1 MNSIG
6 CVEEPLTEYGSLVLL
21 DSVAS
26 SGLSIAEDASKALK
40 YALGF
45 VKNKQTDVGST
56 AAYGFGAYLF
66 EQHKTDYRDLIAK
79 YAIASRLMD
88 SCERPWMEFKYMLWD
103 ILTLPFALIG
113 GILGFLVEALL
124 FLGLL
129 WLLIT
134 LFGA

>member
-1 MNSIG
+1 M
-6 CVEEPLTEYGSLVLL
+6 LTVILIIVAVVVVSEFFGPVLL
-21 DSVAS
+21 DVLA
-26 SGLSIAEDASKALK
+26 
-40 YALGF
+40 
-45 VKNKQTDVGST
+45 
-56 AAYGFGAYLF
+56 
-66 EQHKTDYRDLIAK
+66 
-79 YAIASRLMD
+79 
-88 SCERPWMEFKYMLWD
+88 WLWD

>member
-1 MNSIG
+1 M
-6 CVEEPLTEYGSLVLL
+6 LTVILIIVAVVVVIKFFGPVLL
-21 DSVAS
+21 DILA
-26 SGLSIAEDASKALK
+26 
-40 YALGF
+40 
-45 VKNKQTDVGST
+45 
-56 AAYGFGAYLF
+56 
-66 EQHKTDYRDLIAK
+66 H
-79 YAIASRLMD
+79 
-88 SCERPWMEFKYMLWD
+88 LWD

>member
-1 MNSIG
+1 MLSMI
-6 CVEEPLTEYGSLVLL
+6 LTIVIVVVVIKFFGPVLL
-21 DSVAS
+21 DILA
-26 SGLSIAEDASKALK
+26 
-40 YALGF
+40 
-45 VKNKQTDVGST
+45 
-56 AAYGFGAYLF
+56 
-66 EQHKTDYRDLIAK
+66 
-79 YAIASRLMD
+79 
-88 SCERPWMEFKYMLWD
+88 WLWD